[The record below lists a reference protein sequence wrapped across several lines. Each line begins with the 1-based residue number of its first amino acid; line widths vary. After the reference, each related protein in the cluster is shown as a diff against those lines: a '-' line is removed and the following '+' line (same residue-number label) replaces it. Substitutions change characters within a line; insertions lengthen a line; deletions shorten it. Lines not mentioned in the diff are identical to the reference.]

1 MAYIGQQP
9 PAVALTASDIT
20 DGIISTDKLANL
32 AVSTAKI
39 TDDAVGNTKL
49 DLTANYAFTGTITG
63 AGGGKVLQVVQTE
76 SKTNFSTTSNTFT
89 DLTPITVDITPSAT
103 TSKVLVLCNLNFGGS
118 ADNRTGVRLIRAG
131 TYIFGG
137 DDQGNRQGVTT
148 ATEAAEDNSIYNV
161 AFQFLDTPNT
171 TSATTYKIQVSAQ
184 TSGSETVYLNQTGS
198 DANQQYT
205 KNTSSSITCIE
216 IGA

>member
-20 DGIISTDKLANL
+20 DGIIST
-32 AVSTAKI
+32 AKI
-39 TDDAVGNTKL
+39 ANDAVDNTKL
-49 DLTANYAFTGTITG
+49 DLTDNYAFTGTITG

-76 SKTNFSTTSNTFT
+76 TKTNFSTSSNTFT

-103 TSKVLVLCNLNFGGS
+103 TSKVLVLCTLNFGGS
-118 ADNRTGVRLIRAG
+118 ADNRTGIRLLRAG

-137 DDQGNRQGVTT
+137 DDEGSRQGCT
-148 ATEAAEDNSIYNV
+148 AATQNAEDNSMYNV

-184 TSGSETVYLNQTGS
+184 ASGSETVYLNQTGS